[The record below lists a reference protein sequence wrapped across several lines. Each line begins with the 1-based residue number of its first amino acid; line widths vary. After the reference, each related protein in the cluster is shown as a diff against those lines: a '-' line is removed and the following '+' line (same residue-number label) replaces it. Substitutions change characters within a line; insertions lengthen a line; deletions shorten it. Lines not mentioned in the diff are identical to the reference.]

1 MRTPASIAK
10 HPIHPMIVPIPIG
23 LWIFSFVCDLF
34 HVFGAQSEAWTS
46 VAFYTMA
53 GGIIGALL
61 AALPGLIDLLSLP
74 AGPRSTA
81 IKHMSLNLLIVVLYI
96 INFFAR
102 WGDPQNP
109 GGLVW
114 LSLVSLILLAIS
126 GWLGGKMVYEY
137 GIAVDAAPAS
147 PASTAPEVS
156 TQRARYQGPERRN
169 PTKGSGYFGPDRR
182 MATQ

>member
-1 MRTPASIAK
+1 MQTPASIAR
-10 HPIHPMIVPIPIG
+10 HPIHPMLVPIPIG

-34 HVFGAQSEAWTS
+34 HVGGASSDAWTT

-74 AGPRSTA
+74 EGPRSTA
-81 IKHMSLNLLIVVLYI
+81 IKHMSLNLTIVVLYI
-96 INFFAR
+96 INFVMR
-102 WGDPQNP
+102 WRVPANP

-114 LSLVSLILLAIS
+114 LSLISLLLLVVS

-137 GIAVDAAPAS
+137 GVAVATTTEP
-147 PASTAPEVS
+147 P
-156 TQRARYQGPERRN
+156 RR
-169 PTKGSGYFGPDRR
+169 
-182 MATQ
+182 